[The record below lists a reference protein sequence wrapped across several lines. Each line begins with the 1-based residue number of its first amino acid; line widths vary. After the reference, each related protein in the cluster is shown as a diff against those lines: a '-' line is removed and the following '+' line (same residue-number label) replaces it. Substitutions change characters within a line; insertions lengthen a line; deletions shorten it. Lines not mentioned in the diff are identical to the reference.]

1 MSIISGVGAG
11 LGGAGDSGGPLG
23 SFYSHTIDGSL
34 TVERGDPGR
43 LDISFSGDG
52 DSQALGTF
60 SWWMK
65 RSELGRSQSH
75 IWFEQNG
82 FGGIQFRNDK
92 LAVNSFDSS
101 NTQVIVETDAVFRDS
116 SSWYHFMVR
125 VNGTAGTIQFYVNG
139 VEQAQTVSTG
149 SLASSRSWDFLNYD
163 SRRDFY
169 LFSNSNGSN
178 GNSAIFA
185 EFHFLDG
192 LSYDPS
198 YFGETK
204 DGVWIPKE
212 YSGSHGTNGFYLPLT
227 QTKDAGFSTLFGTKD
242 TSKIVHSDSSSY
254 DIGSSDDFTIEF
266 FFNTS
271 DVGADYGNFMGHY
284 ATSGPHHLIAYDFRS
299 STRYLYWYTG
309 NGASLYW
316 DVSGQVTLVANKWHH
331 VVFQRDG
338 TTLRAY
344 LDGTRLTSVTDAAG
358 NTGYSLSSGKATN
371 FNKAYD
377 LSSITIGDPA
387 GRGFTG
393 YISNVRYVIGATVY
407 ADDDSNITVPT
418 ATLTAV
424 TGTKLL
430 SCVNGTVGDDI
441 SSENND
447 GSVTSST
454 ASTVN
459 PFGTFNFFQDASGN
473 NNHFSR
479 HNLFDT
485 DVGPDSPTNNFATI
499 NANFRH
505 LNLTLS
511 KGNLKHSTSTNNRGV
526 VANFLLPKSGKW
538 YWEHWSK
545 SFNYPTDN
553 EIHAVG
559 INVPTVD
566 IDGSDRGGYNTGITL
581 FSKNGEKNVEGTRTA
596 YDSITGW
603 DENEGC
609 SVLFDADAN
618 TISWSVNGGAFGSTV
633 SVSDKDWIPYVGMGG
648 GTSSEVGFFN
658 FGQDGTFAGET
669 TSGGYSDANG
679 IGDFKWQPPSGA
691 LALCTS
697 NLPDVTIG
705 PGQTEQADDNFNI
718 ILYTGDA
725 DNDVTV
731 TNTFAADWV
740 WLKRRSGTDQHFVQD
755 IVRGFGA
762 SKSLSPSTNGAEAYN
777 GSSQS
782 SQNIVTTS
790 SSLRLVSGDFAVNSA
805 TYVAWTWRAGGSAS
819 SNSNGTVTS
828 QVSANTAAGFSICTF
843 TGGSAGY
850 TVGHGLL
857 AAPEII
863 FTFNRTDTAGANWVF
878 TTVIDGTIDY
888 LPLNDTTVKNNDP
901 FGMSA
906 PTNDVFSL
914 DNDYGMD
921 TGDNC
926 VAYCFHSVSG
936 YSKVSSYVGGGSN
949 FPFIYTGFRPRW
961 LLIRET
967 GNSNSWEIYDTAR
980 DPDNVAS
987 QRLFSNSDQQEAT
1000 TNPSLDILSNGFK
1013 PRASNTGINRSG
1025 GTYIYLAFA
1034 EAPQKFANAR

>member
-1 MSIISGVGAG
+1 MFSPDKWFTNPSAG
-11 LGGAGDSGGPLG
+11 
-23 SFYSHTIDGSL
+23 FYPHTIDQSLRFDAVGYLTRNTGEAGNTTVYTTSFWVKRSGLTSHQYIFSAGPWNGGNNFEGIRFVNDDTLRAIL
-34 TVERGDPGR
+34 TVSNSTVANFTTNAKFRDVSAWYHIVWQRNGQAYKIYVNGTEQTYSTSTFSSNPNGYLTADTEQLISGR
-43 LDISFSGDG
+43 LDHLQDLDG
-52 DSQALGTF
+52 
-60 SWWMK
+60 
-65 RSELGRSQSH
+65 
-75 IWFEQNG
+75 
-82 FGGIQFRNDK
+82 
-92 LAVNSFDSS
+92 
-101 NTQVIVETDAVFRDS
+101 
-116 SSWYHFMVR
+116 
-125 VNGTAGTIQFYVNG
+125 
-139 VEQAQTVSTG
+139 
-149 SLASSRSWDFLNYD
+149 
-163 SRRDFY
+163 Y
-169 LFSNSNGSN
+169 L
-178 GNSAIFA
+178 A
-185 EFHFLDG
+185 EFHFVDGSALDPT
-192 LSYDPS
+192 S
-198 YFGETK
+198 FGETK
-204 DGVWIPKE
+204 DGVWISKA
-212 YSGSHGTNGFYLPLT
+212 YSGSYGTTGFHLN
-227 QTKDAGFSTLFGTKD
+227 F
-242 TSKIVHSDSSSY
+242 SDSSS
-254 DIGSSDDFTIEF
+254 IGADSSGLSHNFTVSGLVA
-266 FFNTS
+266 S
-271 DVGADYGNFMGHY
+271 DV
-284 ATSGPHHLIAYDFRS
+284 
-299 STRYLYWYTG
+299 
-309 NGASLYW
+309 
-316 DVSGQVTLVANKWHH
+316 V
-331 VVFQRDG
+331 
-338 TTLRAY
+338 
-344 LDGTRLTSVTDAAG
+344 
-358 NTGYSLSSGKATN
+358 
-371 FNKAYD
+371 
-377 LSSITIGDPA
+377 
-387 GRGFTG
+387 
-393 YISNVRYVIGATVY
+393 
-407 ADDDSNITVPT
+407 
-418 ATLTAV
+418 
-424 TGTKLL
+424 
-430 SCVNGTVGDDI
+430 
-441 SSENND
+441 
-447 GSVTSST
+447 
-454 ASTVN
+454 
-459 PFGTFNFFQDASGN
+459 
-473 NNHFSR
+473 
-479 HNLFDT
+479 
-485 DVGPDSPTNNFATI
+485 PDSPTNNFATI
-499 NANFRH
+499 NANFPHR
-505 LNLTLS
+505 NLTLS

-777 GSSQS
+777 GSFQS

>member
-1 MSIISGVGAG
+1 MSLLHGVGSG
-11 LGGAGDSGGPLG
+11 LGGAGDSGGALG
-23 SFYSHTIDGSL
+23 SFYSHTIDQSLRFDAEGYLTRNTGEAGNTTVYTTSFWVKRSGLTSHQYIFSAGPWSGGNNFEGIRFVNDDTLRAIL
-34 TVERGDPGR
+34 TVSNSTVANFTTNAKFRDVSAWYHIVWQRNGQAYKIYVNGTEQTYSTSTFSSNPNGYLTADTEQLISGR
-43 LDISFSGDG
+43 LDHAQD
-52 DSQALGTF
+52 L
-60 SWWMK
+60 
-65 RSELGRSQSH
+65 
-75 IWFEQNG
+75 NG
-82 FGGIQFRNDK
+82 
-92 LAVNSFDSS
+92 
-101 NTQVIVETDAVFRDS
+101 
-116 SSWYHFMVR
+116 
-125 VNGTAGTIQFYVNG
+125 
-139 VEQAQTVSTG
+139 
-149 SLASSRSWDFLNYD
+149 
-163 SRRDFY
+163 Y
-169 LFSNSNGSN
+169 L
-178 GNSAIFA
+178 A
-185 EFHFLDG
+185 EFHFVDGSALDPT
-192 LSYDPS
+192 S
-198 YFGETK
+198 FGETK
-204 DGVWIPKE
+204 DGVWIPKA
-212 YSGSHGTNGFYLPLT
+212 YSGSYGTTGFHLN
-227 QTKDAGFSTLFGTKD
+227 F
-242 TSKIVHSDSSSY
+242 SDSSS
-254 DIGSSDDFTIEF
+254 IGADSSGLSHNFTVSGLVA
-266 FFNTS
+266 S
-271 DVGADYGNFMGHY
+271 DV
-284 ATSGPHHLIAYDFRS
+284 
-299 STRYLYWYTG
+299 
-309 NGASLYW
+309 
-316 DVSGQVTLVANKWHH
+316 V
-331 VVFQRDG
+331 
-338 TTLRAY
+338 
-344 LDGTRLTSVTDAAG
+344 
-358 NTGYSLSSGKATN
+358 
-371 FNKAYD
+371 
-377 LSSITIGDPA
+377 
-387 GRGFTG
+387 
-393 YISNVRYVIGATVY
+393 
-407 ADDDSNITVPT
+407 
-418 ATLTAV
+418 
-424 TGTKLL
+424 
-430 SCVNGTVGDDI
+430 
-441 SSENND
+441 
-447 GSVTSST
+447 
-454 ASTVN
+454 
-459 PFGTFNFFQDASGN
+459 
-473 NNHFSR
+473 
-479 HNLFDT
+479 
-485 DVGPDSPTNNFATI
+485 PDSPTNNFATI
-499 NANFRH
+499 NANFPHR
-505 LNLTLS
+505 NLTLS

>member
-1 MSIISGVGAG
+1 MFSPDKWFTNPSAG
-11 LGGAGDSGGPLG
+11 
-23 SFYSHTIDGSL
+23 FYPHTIDQSLRFDAVGYLTRNTGEAGNTTVYTTSFWVKRSGLTSHQYIFSAGPWSGGNNFEGIRFVNDDTLRAIL
-34 TVERGDPGR
+34 TVSNSTVANFTTNAKFRDVSAWYHIVWQRNGQAYKIYVNGTEQTYSTSTFSSNPNGYLTADTEQLISGR
-43 LDISFSGDG
+43 LDHAQD
-52 DSQALGTF
+52 L
-60 SWWMK
+60 
-65 RSELGRSQSH
+65 
-75 IWFEQNG
+75 NG
-82 FGGIQFRNDK
+82 
-92 LAVNSFDSS
+92 
-101 NTQVIVETDAVFRDS
+101 
-116 SSWYHFMVR
+116 
-125 VNGTAGTIQFYVNG
+125 
-139 VEQAQTVSTG
+139 
-149 SLASSRSWDFLNYD
+149 
-163 SRRDFY
+163 Y
-169 LFSNSNGSN
+169 L
-178 GNSAIFA
+178 A
-185 EFHFLDG
+185 EFHFVDGSALDPT
-192 LSYDPS
+192 S
-198 YFGETK
+198 FGETK
-204 DGVWIPKE
+204 DGVWIPKA
-212 YSGSHGTNGFYLPLT
+212 YSGSYGTTGFHLN
-227 QTKDAGFSTLFGTKD
+227 F
-242 TSKIVHSDSSSY
+242 SDSSS
-254 DIGSSDDFTIEF
+254 IGADSSGLSHNFTVSGLVA
-266 FFNTS
+266 S
-271 DVGADYGNFMGHY
+271 DV
-284 ATSGPHHLIAYDFRS
+284 
-299 STRYLYWYTG
+299 
-309 NGASLYW
+309 
-316 DVSGQVTLVANKWHH
+316 V
-331 VVFQRDG
+331 
-338 TTLRAY
+338 
-344 LDGTRLTSVTDAAG
+344 
-358 NTGYSLSSGKATN
+358 
-371 FNKAYD
+371 
-377 LSSITIGDPA
+377 
-387 GRGFTG
+387 
-393 YISNVRYVIGATVY
+393 
-407 ADDDSNITVPT
+407 
-418 ATLTAV
+418 
-424 TGTKLL
+424 
-430 SCVNGTVGDDI
+430 
-441 SSENND
+441 
-447 GSVTSST
+447 
-454 ASTVN
+454 
-459 PFGTFNFFQDASGN
+459 
-473 NNHFSR
+473 
-479 HNLFDT
+479 
-485 DVGPDSPTNNFATI
+485 PDSPTNNFATI
-499 NANFRH
+499 NANFPHR
-505 LNLTLS
+505 NLTLS

>member
-1 MSIISGVGAG
+1 MFSPDKWFTNPSAG
-11 LGGAGDSGGPLG
+11 
-23 SFYSHTIDGSL
+23 FYPHTIDQSLRFDAVGYLTRNTGEAGNTTVYTTSFWVKRSGLTSHQYIFSAGPWNGGNNFEGIRFVNDDTLRAIL
-34 TVERGDPGR
+34 TVSNSTVANFTTNAKFRDVSAWYHIVWQRNGQAYKIYVNGTEQTYSTSTFSSNPNGYLTADTEQLISGR
-43 LDISFSGDG
+43 LDHAQD
-52 DSQALGTF
+52 L
-60 SWWMK
+60 
-65 RSELGRSQSH
+65 
-75 IWFEQNG
+75 NG
-82 FGGIQFRNDK
+82 
-92 LAVNSFDSS
+92 
-101 NTQVIVETDAVFRDS
+101 
-116 SSWYHFMVR
+116 
-125 VNGTAGTIQFYVNG
+125 
-139 VEQAQTVSTG
+139 
-149 SLASSRSWDFLNYD
+149 
-163 SRRDFY
+163 Y
-169 LFSNSNGSN
+169 L
-178 GNSAIFA
+178 A
-185 EFHFLDG
+185 EFHFVDGSALDPT
-192 LSYDPS
+192 S
-198 YFGETK
+198 FGETK
-204 DGVWIPKE
+204 DGVWIPKA
-212 YSGSHGTNGFYLPLT
+212 YSGSYGTTGFHLN
-227 QTKDAGFSTLFGTKD
+227 F
-242 TSKIVHSDSSSY
+242 SDSSS
-254 DIGSSDDFTIEF
+254 IGADSSGLSHNFTVSGLVA
-266 FFNTS
+266 S
-271 DVGADYGNFMGHY
+271 DV
-284 ATSGPHHLIAYDFRS
+284 
-299 STRYLYWYTG
+299 
-309 NGASLYW
+309 
-316 DVSGQVTLVANKWHH
+316 V
-331 VVFQRDG
+331 
-338 TTLRAY
+338 
-344 LDGTRLTSVTDAAG
+344 
-358 NTGYSLSSGKATN
+358 
-371 FNKAYD
+371 
-377 LSSITIGDPA
+377 
-387 GRGFTG
+387 
-393 YISNVRYVIGATVY
+393 
-407 ADDDSNITVPT
+407 
-418 ATLTAV
+418 
-424 TGTKLL
+424 
-430 SCVNGTVGDDI
+430 
-441 SSENND
+441 
-447 GSVTSST
+447 
-454 ASTVN
+454 
-459 PFGTFNFFQDASGN
+459 
-473 NNHFSR
+473 
-479 HNLFDT
+479 
-485 DVGPDSPTNNFATI
+485 PDSPTNNFATI
-499 NANFRH
+499 NANFPHR
-505 LNLTLS
+505 NLTLS

>member
-1 MSIISGVGAG
+1 MFSPDKWFTNPSAG
-11 LGGAGDSGGPLG
+11 
-23 SFYSHTIDGSL
+23 FYPHTIDQSLRFDAVGYLTRNTGEAGNTTVYTTSFWVKRSGLTSHQYIFSAGPWNGGNNFEGIRFVNDDTLRAIL
-34 TVERGDPGR
+34 TVSNSTVANFTTNAKFRDVSAWYHIVWQRNGQAYKIYVNGTEQTYSTSTFSSNPNGYLTADTEQLISGR
-43 LDISFSGDG
+43 LDHAQDLDG
-52 DSQALGTF
+52 
-60 SWWMK
+60 
-65 RSELGRSQSH
+65 
-75 IWFEQNG
+75 
-82 FGGIQFRNDK
+82 
-92 LAVNSFDSS
+92 
-101 NTQVIVETDAVFRDS
+101 
-116 SSWYHFMVR
+116 
-125 VNGTAGTIQFYVNG
+125 
-139 VEQAQTVSTG
+139 
-149 SLASSRSWDFLNYD
+149 
-163 SRRDFY
+163 Y
-169 LFSNSNGSN
+169 L
-178 GNSAIFA
+178 A
-185 EFHFLDG
+185 EFHFVDGSALDPT
-192 LSYDPS
+192 S
-198 YFGETK
+198 FGETK
-204 DGVWIPKE
+204 DGVWIPKA
-212 YSGSHGTNGFYLPLT
+212 YSGSYGTTGFHLN
-227 QTKDAGFSTLFGTKD
+227 F
-242 TSKIVHSDSSSY
+242 SDSSS
-254 DIGSSDDFTIEF
+254 IGADSSGLSHNFTVSGLVA
-266 FFNTS
+266 S
-271 DVGADYGNFMGHY
+271 DV
-284 ATSGPHHLIAYDFRS
+284 
-299 STRYLYWYTG
+299 
-309 NGASLYW
+309 
-316 DVSGQVTLVANKWHH
+316 V
-331 VVFQRDG
+331 
-338 TTLRAY
+338 
-344 LDGTRLTSVTDAAG
+344 
-358 NTGYSLSSGKATN
+358 
-371 FNKAYD
+371 
-377 LSSITIGDPA
+377 
-387 GRGFTG
+387 
-393 YISNVRYVIGATVY
+393 
-407 ADDDSNITVPT
+407 
-418 ATLTAV
+418 
-424 TGTKLL
+424 
-430 SCVNGTVGDDI
+430 
-441 SSENND
+441 
-447 GSVTSST
+447 
-454 ASTVN
+454 
-459 PFGTFNFFQDASGN
+459 
-473 NNHFSR
+473 
-479 HNLFDT
+479 
-485 DVGPDSPTNNFATI
+485 PDSPTNNFATI
-499 NANFRH
+499 NANFPHR
-505 LNLTLS
+505 NLTLS

>member
-1 MSIISGVGAG
+1 MSLLHGVGSG
-11 LGGAGDSGGPLG
+11 LGGAGDSGGALG
-23 SFYSHTIDGSL
+23 SFYSHTIDQSLRFDAEGYLTRNTGEAGNTTVYTTSFWVKRSGLTSHQYIFSAGPWNGGNNFEGIRFVNDDTLRAIL
-34 TVERGDPGR
+34 TVSNSTVANFTTNAKFRDVSAWYHIVWQRNGQAYKIYVNGTEQTYSTSTFSSNPNGYLTADTEQLISGR
-43 LDISFSGDG
+43 LDHAQD
-52 DSQALGTF
+52 L
-60 SWWMK
+60 
-65 RSELGRSQSH
+65 
-75 IWFEQNG
+75 NG
-82 FGGIQFRNDK
+82 
-92 LAVNSFDSS
+92 
-101 NTQVIVETDAVFRDS
+101 
-116 SSWYHFMVR
+116 
-125 VNGTAGTIQFYVNG
+125 
-139 VEQAQTVSTG
+139 
-149 SLASSRSWDFLNYD
+149 
-163 SRRDFY
+163 Y
-169 LFSNSNGSN
+169 L
-178 GNSAIFA
+178 A
-185 EFHFLDG
+185 EFHFVDGSALDPT
-192 LSYDPS
+192 S
-198 YFGETK
+198 FGETK
-204 DGVWIPKE
+204 DGVWIPKA
-212 YSGSHGTNGFYLPLT
+212 YSGSYGTTGFHLN
-227 QTKDAGFSTLFGTKD
+227 F
-242 TSKIVHSDSSSY
+242 SDSSS
-254 DIGSSDDFTIEF
+254 IGADSSGLSHNFTVSGLVA
-266 FFNTS
+266 S
-271 DVGADYGNFMGHY
+271 DV
-284 ATSGPHHLIAYDFRS
+284 
-299 STRYLYWYTG
+299 
-309 NGASLYW
+309 
-316 DVSGQVTLVANKWHH
+316 V
-331 VVFQRDG
+331 
-338 TTLRAY
+338 
-344 LDGTRLTSVTDAAG
+344 
-358 NTGYSLSSGKATN
+358 
-371 FNKAYD
+371 
-377 LSSITIGDPA
+377 
-387 GRGFTG
+387 
-393 YISNVRYVIGATVY
+393 
-407 ADDDSNITVPT
+407 
-418 ATLTAV
+418 
-424 TGTKLL
+424 
-430 SCVNGTVGDDI
+430 
-441 SSENND
+441 
-447 GSVTSST
+447 
-454 ASTVN
+454 
-459 PFGTFNFFQDASGN
+459 
-473 NNHFSR
+473 
-479 HNLFDT
+479 
-485 DVGPDSPTNNFATI
+485 PDSPTNNFATI
-499 NANFRH
+499 NANFPHR
-505 LNLTLS
+505 NLTLS